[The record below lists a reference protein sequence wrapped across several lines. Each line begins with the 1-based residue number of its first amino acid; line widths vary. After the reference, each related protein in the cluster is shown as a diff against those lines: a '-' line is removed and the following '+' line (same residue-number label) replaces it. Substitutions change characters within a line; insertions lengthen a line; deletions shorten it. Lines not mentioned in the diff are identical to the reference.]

1 MLPPEA
7 ADGLESCIKAHGAA
21 LVTGALTDA
30 AVVPLLRSGV
40 LRKCRLVVKDPSK
53 VLLSADTL
61 DKLTVRDV
69 ALETEDA
76 ARTLCVTVN
85 PVSAYGWKFDKDE
98 FLCRMREA
106 VDVPV
111 INVKEELA

>member
-1 MLPPEA
+1 M
-7 ADGLESCIKAHGAA
+7 
-21 LVTGALTDA
+21 
-30 AVVPLLRSGV
+30 
-40 LRKCRLVVKDPSK
+40 
-53 VLLSADTL
+53 
-61 DKLTVRDV
+61 

-98 FLCRMREA
+98 FLLRMREA

>member
-1 MLPPEA
+1 M
-7 ADGLESCIKAHGAA
+7 
-21 LVTGALTDA
+21 
-30 AVVPLLRSGV
+30 VVPLLRSGV
-40 LRKCRLVVKDPSK
+40 LRRCRLVVKDPSK

-61 DKLTVRDV
+61 DKLAVREV

-98 FLCRMREA
+98 FLHRMREA